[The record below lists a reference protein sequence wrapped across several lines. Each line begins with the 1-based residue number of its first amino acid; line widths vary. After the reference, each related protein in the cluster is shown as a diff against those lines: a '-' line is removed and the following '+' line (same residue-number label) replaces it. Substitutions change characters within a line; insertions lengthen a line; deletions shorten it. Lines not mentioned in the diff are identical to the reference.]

1 MTVVTVM
8 GRSINLLVRDAAAL
22 LSQADDAI
30 LLPPFPFHG
39 GVGGDNFLRMCGCG
53 FPDHHTYSNFDWIIH
68 FCHVSKIQVSKT

>member
-30 LLPPFPFHG
+30 PLPPFPFRG
-39 GVGGDNFLRMCGCG
+39 GGEIIFCVDVCG
-53 FPDHHTYSNFDWIIH
+53 FPDHHPYPNFDWIIH
-68 FCHVSKIQVSKT
+68 FCHVSKTQVSKT